1 VNIRQLSLSLC
12 VAVLALVLLA
22 GDVSAQSRNH
32 DSLKNGAV
40 IGAVI
45 GAAALGTFGGLL
57 CNALHEP
64 GTPSCWS
71 DTLRIAAIG
80 AGIGLGAGVAVD
92 AAFARRQ
99 GVALRVR
106 ITF

>member
-1 VNIRQLSLSLC
+1 M
-12 VAVLALVLLA
+12 LALVLLA
-22 GDVSAQSRNH
+22 GDANAQSRNR

-57 CNALHEP
+57 CHALHEP
-64 GTPSCWS
+64 GTRGCFS
-71 DTLRIAAIG
+71 DTLRIAAVG

-92 AAFARRQ
+92 AAFARRN

-106 ITF
+106 IRF

>member
-1 VNIRQLSLSLC
+1 M
-12 VAVLALVLLA
+12 AVLAIVLLA
-22 GDVSAQSRNH
+22 GDASAQSRKR

-45 GAAALGTFGGLL
+45 GAATLGTIGGVF
-57 CNALHEP
+57 CNLLHEP
-64 GTPSCWS
+64 GTRGCFS
-71 DTLRIAAIG
+71 DTLRVAAIG

-92 AAFARRQ
+92 AAFARRH

-106 ITF
+106 IRF